1 MNEIAAHTP
10 YTPTDA
16 DRKFAEASLERARL
30 QAAGYLPQLLD
41 IMVEKALDP
50 SATAKAVQDAAEFT
64 YKVSGLSGK
73 QEQKQAT
80 GATIVFNLSGGK
92 QLTVS
97 NGASAKTIEAEP
109 ADALE
114 CSTGNILDSVPSYIS
129 DLVVSTLDDES
140 YDMDLS
146 DE

>member
-10 YTPTDA
+10 YVPSDS
-16 DRKFAEASLERARL
+16 DRKFAESSLERARL
-30 QAAGYLPQLLD
+30 QAAAYLPQLLD

-50 SATAKAVQDAAEFT
+50 TATPKSVQDAAEFT

-73 QEQKQAT
+73 QEQKQST

-92 QLTVS
+92 QITVS
-97 NGASAKTIEAEP
+97 KGVTVEP
-109 ADALE
+109 EDQRANALE
-114 CSTGNILDSVPSYIS
+114 CSTGNIIDNVPSYVS
-129 DLVVSTLDDES
+129 DLVTSAMD
-140 YDMDLS
+140 DMDLELDFD